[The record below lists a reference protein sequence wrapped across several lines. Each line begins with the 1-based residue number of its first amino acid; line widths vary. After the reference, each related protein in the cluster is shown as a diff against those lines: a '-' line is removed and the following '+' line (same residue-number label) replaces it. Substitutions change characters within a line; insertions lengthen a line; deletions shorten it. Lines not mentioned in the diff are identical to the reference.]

1 MDFRDIW
8 LIAFIV
14 YLGLCLLI
22 EAVYPVRVRK
32 KYALKTE
39 HAKWFW
45 SYKHFFLYLW
55 AWIVNASLFMLFWE
69 FNEILRPIVLSLPF
83 LMVYAAARIG
93 RRNYRIFHG
102 ASPDDRAVGMPKIY
116 SATLGKLSKPLR
128 TTGHQTGLT
137 LDHDL
142 STTALISSLIFF
154 ASTAL
159 FLLRLTDIDFEY
171 APPVP
176 YNAIILG
183 IGYIAG
189 IVALVSYTNS
199 YLVSTPTLLQVG
211 RGPFRNPRDIPYRQL
226 RSYRVVPQ
234 DPDATD
240 PDTKDLSQWN
250 LEFKVP
256 RANKYTKELR
266 DPNLEYLVRQ
276 IAFRVEQERWAD
288 DNSPADRERLEEYGR
303 DARLVCITKGYIPV
317 GKHAQEAADRA
328 SFKQTH

>member
-32 KYALKTE
+32 KYALKDE

-69 FNEILRPIVLSLPF
+69 FNEILRPIALSLPF

-128 TTGHQTGLT
+128 TTGHQSGLT

-142 STTALISSLIFF
+142 STTALISGLIFF
-154 ASTAL
+154 ASIAL

-199 YLVSTPTLLQVG
+199 YLVSTPTLL
-211 RGPFRNPRDIPYRQL
+211 
-226 RSYRVVPQ
+226 
-234 DPDATD
+234 
-240 PDTKDLSQWN
+240 
-250 LEFKVP
+250 
-256 RANKYTKELR
+256 
-266 DPNLEYLVRQ
+266 
-276 IAFRVEQERWAD
+276 
-288 DNSPADRERLEEYGR
+288 
-303 DARLVCITKGYIPV
+303 
-317 GKHAQEAADRA
+317 
-328 SFKQTH
+328 

>member
-1 MDFRDIW
+1 MLAYTFPQVLLRRGSSPERTTTPRWNASLKHSRARHVRRLRPSTSSDLVFSHKISVQIPDSARRQQQLLSFAGGGYFLRYSSILLSVAKVNNVECCYGLFGDIW

-69 FNEILRPIVLSLPF
+69 FNEILRPIALSLPF

-128 TTGHQTGLT
+128 TTGHQSGLT

-142 STTALISSLIFF
+142 STTALISGLIFF

-176 YNAIILG
+176 L
-183 IGYIAG
+183 
-189 IVALVSYTNS
+189 
-199 YLVSTPTLLQVG
+199 
-211 RGPFRNPRDIPYRQL
+211 
-226 RSYRVVPQ
+226 
-234 DPDATD
+234 
-240 PDTKDLSQWN
+240 
-250 LEFKVP
+250 
-256 RANKYTKELR
+256 
-266 DPNLEYLVRQ
+266 
-276 IAFRVEQERWAD
+276 
-288 DNSPADRERLEEYGR
+288 
-303 DARLVCITKGYIPV
+303 
-317 GKHAQEAADRA
+317 
-328 SFKQTH
+328 

>member
-69 FNEILRPIVLSLPF
+69 FNEILRPIALSLPF

-128 TTGHQTGLT
+128 TTGHQSGLT

-142 STTALISSLIFF
+142 STTALISGLIFF

-199 YLVSTPTLLQVG
+199 YLVSTPL
-211 RGPFRNPRDIPYRQL
+211 FC
-226 RSYRVVPQ
+226 RS
-234 DPDATD
+234 AG
-240 PDTKDLSQWN
+240 DLSAT
-250 LEFKVP
+250 
-256 RANKYTKELR
+256 RAIFHT
-266 DPNLEYLVRQ
+266 
-276 IAFRVEQERWAD
+276 
-288 DNSPADRERLEEYGR
+288 
-303 DARLVCITKGYIPV
+303 
-317 GKHAQEAADRA
+317 A
-328 SFKQTH
+328 S